1 MDIWISWL
9 VKLRYRVNAMSHL
22 HASVSDTTRE
32 CEWYS
37 SREQVALLVSAS
49 GTTREHKISQE
60 L

>member
-9 VKLRYRVNAMSHL
+9 VKLRYRVNAMSRL

-32 CEWYS
+32 WYS
-37 SREQVALLVSAS
+37 SGVQVALLTSAS